1 MTEERE
7 VNPLRALMVENIINQ
22 NSDVPITVGS
32 LAPLLPDNFDLGE
45 DDLEL
50 YRERH
55 PHEAEPT
62 PAQREAADMVQGIL
76 SGDAP
81 IVFEGESEQTPEA
94 VGEAE
99 AKAKAKA
106 FNGHRERQRQPIKAP
121 EADSLAPAP
130 ATPEQIEAAT
140 LRRNKAEQTL
150 ANARVAVM
158 VAQNAERGA
167 RAKLAEAVT
176 TFQKGFPKVTHEQ
189 LMRDVIA
196 SEQQRKA
203 AGHPLR
209 PQGQPGKSVVDR
221 VAFYG
226 RGGNPARGDY
236 RRGAF
241 AASAKGAPNY
251 DPRRGAVAAKV
262 PSER

>member
-22 NSDVPITVGS
+22 NSDVPITVEA

-55 PHEAEPT
+55 PLEAEPT

-81 IVFEGESEQTPEA
+81 IVFEGEAEQSPEA
-94 VGEAE
+94 IGEAE
-99 AKAKAKA
+99 ARA
-106 FNGHRERQRQPIKAP
+106 FNAHRESQRAPIKAP
-121 EADSLAPAP
+121 EADSPAP
-130 ATPEQIEAAT
+130 ATPEQIDAAI
-140 LRRNKAEQTL
+140 LRRNKAEQGL
-150 ANARVAVM
+150 ANARVAVT
-158 VAQNAERGA
+158 VAGNAERAA

-176 TFQKGFPKVTHEQ
+176 TFQNGFPKVTHEQ

>member
-22 NSDVPITVGS
+22 NPDVPITVEA

-55 PHEAEPT
+55 PLEAEPT

-81 IVFEGESEQTPEA
+81 IVFEGEAEQSPEA
-94 VGEAE
+94 IGEAE
-99 AKAKAKA
+99 ARA
-106 FNGHRERQRQPIKAP
+106 FNAHRESQRAAIKAP
-121 EADSLAPAP
+121 EADSPAPAP
-130 ATPEQIEAAT
+130 ATPEQIDAAI
-140 LRRNKAEQTL
+140 LRRNKAEQGL
-150 ANARVAVM
+150 ANARVAVT
-158 VAQNAERGA
+158 VAGNAERAA

-176 TFQKGFPKVTHEQ
+176 TFQNGFPKVTHEQ

-209 PQGQPGKSVVDR
+209 PQGQPGKSAVDR
-221 VAFYG
+221 QAFYG

-241 AASAKGAPNY
+241 PAQAKGAPNY
-251 DPRRGAVAAKV
+251 DPRRGTVAVQPKV